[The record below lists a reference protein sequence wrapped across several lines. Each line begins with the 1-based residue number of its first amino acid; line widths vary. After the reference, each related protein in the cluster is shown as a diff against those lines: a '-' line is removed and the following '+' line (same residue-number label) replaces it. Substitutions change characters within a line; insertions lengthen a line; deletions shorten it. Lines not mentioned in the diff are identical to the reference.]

1 MSKFIVFFITMF
13 LLLGLCSC
21 NSTSYKV
28 INESF
33 SESENITTT
42 LKETVYAE
50 DTNACTEQDE
60 ILGISSV
67 DYPNPYAVSEYGKL
81 NEDQKIAYDALSV
94 ALKDILE
101 NGPVANKEYLL
112 TSRVSWYDY
121 QLAYNIFKVNFIVAE
136 NFIFNFTCR
145 DSLGTQDYV
154 DSIIL
159 FDDDHLEEYY
169 QQYVEITV
177 EAEKILSGLCHDG
190 TDEGKAYAIAEWLM
204 NNVSYPPDYK
214 NRLEDNLGSVYTA
227 LSTREA
233 ICGGFAST
241 FDFLSKKVGLD
252 TICIDSNPP
261 NKEGHVWNMICVDN
275 IWYHIDVTWT
285 DPSQPLRYF
294 MISDEVCYSNHDQ
307 AEYYYNPLTLECVIP
322 EAPLCSS
329 YGSMC
334 FGTAI
339 DAWNYINTLEIINEP
354 LRFCFTDIDE
364 MNAFYNYNEMYVEN
378 QKKYVFIEKLYGNI
392 MRVNFQ

>member
-101 NGPVANKEYLL
+101 NGPVANKGYLL

-121 QLAYNIFKVNFIVAE
+121 QLAYNIFKVK
-136 NFIFNFTCR
+136 R
-145 DSLGTQDYV
+145 
-154 DSIIL
+154 
-159 FDDDHLEEYY
+159 
-169 QQYVEITV
+169 
-177 EAEKILSGLCHDG
+177 
-190 TDEGKAYAIAEWLM
+190 
-204 NNVSYPPDYK
+204 
-214 NRLEDNLGSVYTA
+214 
-227 LSTREA
+227 
-233 ICGGFAST
+233 
-241 FDFLSKKVGLD
+241 
-252 TICIDSNPP
+252 
-261 NKEGHVWNMICVDN
+261 
-275 IWYHIDVTWT
+275 
-285 DPSQPLRYF
+285 
-294 MISDEVCYSNHDQ
+294 
-307 AEYYYNPLTLECVIP
+307 
-322 EAPLCSS
+322 
-329 YGSMC
+329 
-334 FGTAI
+334 
-339 DAWNYINTLEIINEP
+339 
-354 LRFCFTDIDE
+354 
-364 MNAFYNYNEMYVEN
+364 YNYE
-378 QKKYVFIEKLYGNI
+378 
-392 MRVNFQ
+392 